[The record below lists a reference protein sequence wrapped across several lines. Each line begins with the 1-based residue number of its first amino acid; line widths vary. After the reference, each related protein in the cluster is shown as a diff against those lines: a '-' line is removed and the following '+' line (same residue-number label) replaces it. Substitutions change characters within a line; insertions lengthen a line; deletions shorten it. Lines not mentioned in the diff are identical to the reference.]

1 MEDPWTKSLPYCMLL
16 TGGKNYIPTFCIG
29 RYYYILM
36 YFEYQYIGITLN
48 LAPPI
53 LRGLLI
59 TDMHCKGKQV
69 LPFTDKVPYI
79 HHLTDKKSPS
89 LGIKSTRAKSC
100 IWIFLL
106 DNSSK

>member
-1 MEDPWTKSLPYCMLL
+1 MPYCVLQ

-29 RYYYILM
+29 RYYYTSM
-36 YFEYQYIGITLN
+36 FFEYQHIGITLN
-48 LAPPI
+48 LAPPV

-69 LPFTDKVPYI
+69 LLYTYIVPYI
-79 HHLTDKKSPS
+79 HHLTDKRSPS
-89 LGIKSTRAKSC
+89 LGIESTRAKSC

-106 DNSSK
+106 DNSSKRTEANTN